1 MKTRGITEGA
11 MFCALGVI
19 LTLVSYY
26 LPFFVL
32 LVFFIPVPMVVLGK
46 RQGLKVSVLSSIAA
60 TILIGLFLGPLN
72 AISFGA
78 LMLFVGCSLG
88 FAYHRDLEPVKK
100 VVIGILG
107 FAILLIAVVA
117 SYELVMGI
125 GFTSLLLQTLE
136 QSSSEVMAF
145 YETANLMDAEQLTLA
160 KTAMEKNIEMM
171 KLALPSAFLLL
182 PVVFGMVNVVVS
194 DMILKRIGYSV
205 KAFKPLSQWEMPTTL
220 KYFLMM
226 LLLGDFMI
234 SMFQVSNIPQ
244 IYLVTVMNFV
254 NIIFFVMGLS
264 LMLNY
269 MEYKQLNNKGLKV
282 LVVFLGFLLSS
293 IVTLV
298 GVADTYI
305 GIRRIFRRE
314 SQIK

>member
-88 FAYHRDLEPVKK
+88 FAYNRDLSSFKK

-107 FAILLIAVVA
+107 FSILLIAVVA
-117 SYELVMGI
+117 SYELVMGV
-125 GFTSLLLQTLE
+125 GFTSLLFQTLE
-136 QSSSEVMAF
+136 QSTSEVMAF
-145 YETANLMDAEQLTLA
+145 YETANLMDAEQLAIA
-160 KTAMEKNIEMM
+160 KTAMEKNIDMM

-182 PVVFGMVNVVVS
+182 PIVFGMVNVVVS
-194 DMILKRIGYSV
+194 DMILKRIGYPV
-205 KAFKPLSQWEMPTTL
+205 KTFKPLSQWVMPVTL
-220 KYFLMM
+220 KYFLMV

-234 SMFQVSNIPQ
+234 SMFQVSTIPQ
-244 IYLVTVMNFV
+244 IYIVTVMNFV

-269 MEYKQLNNKGLKV
+269 MEYKQLTNKGLKV
-282 LVVFLGFLLSS
+282 LVIVLGFLLSAF
-293 IVTLV
+293 VTII

-305 GIRRIFRRE
+305 GIRQIFRRE

>member
-88 FAYHRDLEPVKK
+88 FAYNRDLAPLKK
-100 VVIGILG
+100 VIIGILG

-125 GFTSLLLQTLE
+125 GFTSLLLQTLT

-145 YETANLMDAEQLTLA
+145 YETANLMDAEQLKLA

-194 DMILKRIGYSV
+194 DMILKRIGYPV
-205 KAFKPLSQWEMPTTL
+205 KTFKPLSQWEMPVTL
-220 KYFLMM
+220 KYFLMV
-226 LLLGDFMI
+226 LLLGDFML

-244 IYLVTVMNFV
+244 IYIVTVMNFV
-254 NIIFFVMGLS
+254 NIIFFVMGLA

-269 MEYKQLNNKGLKV
+269 MEYKQLTNKGLKA
-282 LVVFLGFLLSS
+282 LVVLLGFLLSS
-293 IVTLV
+293 IVTIV

>member
-46 RQGLKVSVLSSIAA
+46 RQGLKVSILSSIAA

-88 FAYHRDLEPVKK
+88 FAYNRDYSPVFK
-100 VVIGILG
+100 VAIGIVG

-117 SYELVMGI
+117 SYEWVMGI

-136 QSSSEVMAF
+136 QSTSEVMTF
-145 YETANLMDAEQLTLA
+145 YQTANIMDAEQLAMA
-160 KTAMEKNIEMM
+160 KTAMDKNIEMM

-182 PVVFGMVNVVVS
+182 PVVFGMVNVIVS
-194 DMILKRIGYSV
+194 DMILKRIGYPV
-205 KAFKPLSQWEMPTTL
+205 KTFKPLSQWEMPTSL
-220 KYFLMM
+220 KYFLMV
-226 LLLGDFMI
+226 LILGDFII
-234 SMFQVSNIPQ
+234 SMFQVTTIPQ
-244 IYLVTVMNFV
+244 IYIVTVMNFV
-254 NIIFFVMGLS
+254 NIIFLIMGLS
-264 LMLNY
+264 LILNY
-269 MEYKQLNNKGLKV
+269 LEYKKLTNKGLNV
-282 LVVFLGFLLSS
+282 LVVILSLLFSSLVTILG
-293 IVTLV
+293 I
-298 GVADTYI
+298 ADTYI

>member
-194 DMILKRIGYSV
+194 DLILKRIGYPV
-205 KAFKPLSQWEMPTTL
+205 KAFKPLSQWEMPATL
-220 KYFLMM
+220 KYFLMI
-226 LLLGDFMI
+226 LLLGDFMV
-234 SMFQVSNIPQ
+234 SMFQVSTIPQ

-254 NIIFFVMGLS
+254 NLIFFVMGLA

-269 MEYKQLNNKGLKV
+269 MEYKQLTNKGLKA
-282 LVVFLGFLLSS
+282 LVVLLGFLLSS

>member
-1 MKTRGITEGA
+1 

-88 FAYHRDLEPVKK
+88 FAYNRDLSSFKK

-107 FAILLIAVVA
+107 FSILLIAVVA
-117 SYELVMGI
+117 SYELVMGV
-125 GFTSLLLQTLE
+125 GFTSLLFQTLE
-136 QSSSEVMAF
+136 QSTSEVMAF
-145 YETANLMDAEQLTLA
+145 YETANLMDAEQLAIA
-160 KTAMEKNIEMM
+160 KTAMEKNIDMM

-194 DMILKRIGYSV
+194 DMILKRIGYPV
-205 KAFKPLSQWEMPTTL
+205 KTFKPLSQWVMPVTL
-220 KYFLMM
+220 KYFLMV

-234 SMFQVSNIPQ
+234 SMFQVSTIPQ
-244 IYLVTVMNFV
+244 IYIVTVMNFV

-269 MEYKQLNNKGLKV
+269 MEYKQLTNKGLKV
-282 LVVFLGFLLSS
+282 LVIVLGFLLSAF
-293 IVTLV
+293 VTII

-305 GIRRIFRRE
+305 GIRQIFRRE

>member
-125 GFTSLLLQTLE
+125 GFTSLLLQTLT

-194 DMILKRIGYSV
+194 ILILKRIGYPV
-205 KAFKPLSQWEMPTTL
+205 KTFKPLSQWEMPVTL
-220 KYFLMM
+220 KYFLMV
-226 LLLGDFMI
+226 LLLGDFML

-244 IYLVTVMNFV
+244 IYIVTVMNFV
-254 NIIFFVMGLS
+254 NIIFFVMGLA

-269 MEYKQLNNKGLKV
+269 MEYKQLTNKGLKV
-282 LVVFLGFLLSS
+282 LVVFLGFLLCS
-293 IVTLV
+293 IVSLLV
-298 GVADTYI
+298 VSFIY
-305 GIRRIFRRE
+305 F
-314 SQIK
+314 

>member
-19 LTLVSYY
+19 LTLISYY

-46 RQGLKVSVLSSIAA
+46 RQGLKVSILSSIAA

-88 FAYHRDLEPVKK
+88 FAYHRDLAPVIK

-117 SYELVMGI
+117 SYEWVMGV
-125 GFTSLLLQTLE
+125 GFTSLLFQTLE
-136 QSSSEVMAF
+136 QSSSEVMSF
-145 YETANLMDAEQLTLA
+145 YQTANIMDAEQLTIA
-160 KTAMEKNIEMM
+160 QDAMAKNIEMM
-171 KLALPSAFLLL
+171 KLALPSAFLML
-182 PVVFGMVNVVVS
+182 PVIFGMVNVVVS
-194 DMILKRIGYSV
+194 DMILKRIGYSIKTV
-205 KAFKPLSQWEMPTTL
+205 KPLSQWEMPTSL
-220 KYFLMM
+220 KYFLML
-226 LLLGDFMI
+226 LLLGDFII
-234 SMFQVSNIPQ
+234 SMFQVTNIPQ
-244 IYLVTVMNFV
+244 IYIVTVMNLV
-254 NIIFFVMGLS
+254 NMIFFVMGLS
-264 LMLNY
+264 LLLNY
-269 MEYKQLNNKGLKV
+269 LEYKQLNNKGIKI
-282 LVVFLGFLLSS
+282 LVVMLGFFLSS
-293 IVTLV
+293 IVIIM

>member
-88 FAYHRDLEPVKK
+88 FAYNRDLAPLKK
-100 VVIGILG
+100 VIIGILG
-107 FAILLIAVVA
+107 FSILLIAVVA

-125 GFTSLLLQTLE
+125 GFTSLLLQTLT

-194 DMILKRIGYSV
+194 DLILKRIGYPV
-205 KAFKPLSQWEMPTTL
+205 KTFKPLSQWEMPVTL
-220 KYFLMM
+220 KYFLMV
-226 LLLGDFMI
+226 LLLGDFML

-244 IYLVTVMNFV
+244 IYIVTVMNFV
-254 NIIFFVMGLS
+254 NIIFFVMGLA

-269 MEYKQLNNKGLKV
+269 MEYKQLTNKGLKA
-282 LVVFLGFLLSS
+282 LVVLLGFLLSS
-293 IVTLV
+293 IVTIV

>member
-88 FAYHRDLEPVKK
+88 FAYNRDLSSFKK

-107 FAILLIAVVA
+107 FSILLIAVVA
-117 SYELVMGI
+117 SYELVMGV
-125 GFTSLLLQTLE
+125 GFTSLLFQTLE
-136 QSSSEVMAF
+136 QSTSEVMAF
-145 YETANLMDAEQLTLA
+145 YETANLMDAEQLAIA
-160 KTAMEKNIEMM
+160 KTAMEKNIDMM

-194 DMILKRIGYSV
+194 DMILKRIGYPV
-205 KAFKPLSQWEMPTTL
+205 KTFKPLSQWVMPVTL
-220 KYFLMM
+220 KYFLMV

-234 SMFQVSNIPQ
+234 SMFQVSTIPQ
-244 IYLVTVMNFV
+244 IYIVTVMNFV

-269 MEYKQLNNKGLKV
+269 MEYKQLTNKGLKV
-282 LVVFLGFLLSS
+282 LVIVLGFLLSAF
-293 IVTLV
+293 VTII

-305 GIRRIFRRE
+305 GIRQIFRRE

>member
-46 RQGLKVSVLSSIAA
+46 RQGLKVSILSSIAA

-88 FAYHRDLEPVKK
+88 FAYNRDLSPFKK

-107 FAILLIAVVA
+107 FSVLLIAVVA
-117 SYELVMGI
+117 SYEFVMGI
-125 GFTSLLLQTLE
+125 GFTSLLFQTLE
-136 QSSSEVMAF
+136 QSTSEVMAF
-145 YETANLMDAEQLTLA
+145 YETANLMDAEQLTIA
-160 KTAMEKNIEMM
+160 KDAMEKNIEMM
-171 KLALPSAFLLL
+171 KLALPSAFLMM
-182 PVVFGMVNVVVS
+182 PVIFGMVNVVVS
-194 DMILKRIGYSV
+194 DLILKRIGYPV
-205 KAFKPLSQWEMPTTL
+205 KTFKPLSQWEMPATL
-220 KYFLMM
+220 KYFLMV
-226 LLLGDFMI
+226 LLLGDFVV
-234 SMFQVSNIPQ
+234 SMFQITSVPQ
-244 IYLVTVMNFV
+244 IYIVTVMNFV
-254 NIIFFVMGLS
+254 NIIFLVMGLS
-264 LMLNY
+264 LILNY
-269 MEYKQLNNKGLKV
+269 LEYKQLNNKGLKV
-282 LVVFLGFLLSS
+282 LVVFLSLLLSS
-293 IVTLV
+293 IVIIV

>member
-26 LPFFVL
+26 IPLFTI

-46 RQGLKVSVLSSIAA
+46 RQGLKVSIISSVAA
-60 TILIGLFLGPLN
+60 TILIVLFLGPIN
-72 AISFGA
+72 AITFGA

-88 FAYHRDLEPVKK
+88 YAYNKNFSPVRK
-100 VVIGILG
+100 VIIGVAG
-107 FAILLIAVVA
+107 FAVLMIAVVA

-125 GFTSLLLQTLE
+125 SFTAFLFQTLE
-136 QSSSEVMAF
+136 ASTAEVMGF
-145 YETANLMDAEQLTLA
+145 YESANIMDASQLTVA
-160 KTAMEKNIEMM
+160 KDAMAANIQMM

-182 PVVFGMVNVVVS
+182 PMMFGMVNVLIS
-194 DMILKRIGYSV
+194 DFILKRIGYEV
-205 KAFKPLSQWEMPTTL
+205 KGFKPLGQWEMPASL
-220 KYFLMM
+220 KYFLMIF
-226 LLLGDFMI
+226 LFGDFII
-234 SMFQVSNIPQ
+234 SIFQVTAIPQ
-244 IYLVTVMNFV
+244 IYIVTVMNFV
-254 NIIFFVMGLS
+254 NIIFFIMGLS
-264 LMLNY
+264 LIFNY
-269 MEYKQLNNKGLKV
+269 MEYKEVKNKGLKV
-282 LVVFLGFLLSS
+282 LVVFLSLIIISV
-293 IVTLV
+293 ITIV

>member
-46 RQGLKVSVLSSIAA
+46 RQGLKVSILSSIAA

-88 FAYHRDLEPVKK
+88 FAYNRDLSPVKK

-107 FAILLIAVVA
+107 FSILLIAVVI
-117 SYELVMGI
+117 SYEFVMGI
-125 GFTSLLLQTLE
+125 GFTGLLFETLE
-136 QSSSEVMAF
+136 QSTSEVMAF
-145 YETANLMDAEQLTLA
+145 YETANIMDSEQLTIA
-160 KTAMEKNIEMM
+160 KAAMEKNIEMM

-182 PVVFGMVNVVVS
+182 PVIFGMVNVVVS
-194 DMILKRIGYSV
+194 DMILKRIGYSI
-205 KAFKPLSQWEMPTTL
+205 KTFKPLSQWEMPATL
-220 KYFLMM
+220 KYFLMV
-226 LLLGDFMI
+226 LLLGDFLVSI
-234 SMFQVSNIPQ
+234 FQVSTIPQ
-244 IYLVTVMNFV
+244 IYMVTVMNFV
-254 NIIFFVMGLS
+254 NIIFFVMGIS
-264 LMLNY
+264 LILNY
-269 MEYKQLNNKGLKV
+269 MEYKQLTNKGLKV
-282 LVVFLGFLLSS
+282 FVVFLGFLLSS
-293 IVTLV
+293 IITIV

>member
-88 FAYHRDLEPVKK
+88 FAYNRDLSSFKK

-107 FAILLIAVVA
+107 FSILLIAVVA

-125 GFTSLLLQTLE
+125 GFTSLLFQTLE
-136 QSSSEVMAF
+136 QSTSEVMAF
-145 YETANLMDAEQLTLA
+145 YETANLMDAEQLAIA
-160 KTAMEKNIEMM
+160 KTAMEKNIDMI

-194 DMILKRIGYSV
+194 DIILKRIGYPV
-205 KAFKPLSQWEMPTTL
+205 KTFKPLSQWVIPVTL
-220 KYFLMM
+220 KYFLMV

-234 SMFQVSNIPQ
+234 SMFQVTTIPQ
-244 IYLVTVMNFV
+244 IYIVTVMNFV

-269 MEYKQLNNKGLKV
+269 MEYKQLTNKGLKV
-282 LVVFLGFLLSS
+282 LVIVLGFLLSAF
-293 IVTLV
+293 VTII

-305 GIRRIFRRE
+305 GIRQIFRRE